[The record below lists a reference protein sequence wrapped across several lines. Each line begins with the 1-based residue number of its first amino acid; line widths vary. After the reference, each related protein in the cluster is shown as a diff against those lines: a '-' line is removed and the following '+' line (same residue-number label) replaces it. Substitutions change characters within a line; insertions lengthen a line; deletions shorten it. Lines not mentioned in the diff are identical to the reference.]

1 MVEAHVRGTEEGA
14 AADHCAAA
22 RPECKTE
29 DFAGELEWDEQAWL
43 HDAEEL
49 KRLGTMLDECPP
61 SLGGRNIATELI
73 ERLLWVRT
81 RDGKITRLRA
91 NAVQREFEHRRGQ
104 KNIVLKARQ
113 LGLTTWTAARF
124 FLRTITRP
132 GTLTLQVAH
141 TQQAAE
147 EIFRIVHRFVDWLP
161 QGLRDGLLR
170 TSQLNVRQIV
180 FPEIDAQYC
189 VVTAGDR
196 NAGRGLTV
204 QNLHCSELARWPG
217 GQQCDPGEIL
227 AGLRATLA
235 PGAEVVLEST
245 PQGVGGCFYEEWRKA
260 DETGTV
266 RHFFPWWME
275 PAYCAEA
282 VDPETLSDEERKLM
296 ERVPL
301 TLGQIGF
308 RRQIR
313 AGLASLAPQEY
324 AEDAESC
331 FLASGEC
338 FFDLEAIGR
347 RMGSLPQEAGEQRYN
362 GAMEIWLPVERNR
375 KYVVSVDPAGGGSG
389 GDYSAIEV
397 VDRETGMQCAEF
409 AGHIGGLELAR
420 RAADIAREYNNAW
433 LVVER
438 NNHGSGVLAY
448 LEMVCRYER
457 VFRQNGQAGWLTNSA
472 TRPAA
477 LARIVAALAEAPEC
491 LMSRRLLAE
500 CRSFVRLPDGST
512 GAQPGA
518 HDDRVMAMAI
528 ALAARVELA
537 GARD

>member
-1 MVEAHVRGTEEGA
+1 MHLLDTAVSVA
-14 AADHCAAA
+14 
-22 RPECKTE
+22 PETISI
-29 DFAGELEWDEQAWL
+29 GSLGR
-43 HDAEEL
+43 EEL
-49 KRLGTMLDECPP
+49 FQLGHILDRRPI
-61 SLGGRNIATELI
+61 SLGGDSVLMTVA
-73 ERLLWVRT
+73 ERLLCIRT
-81 RDGKITRLRA
+81 RGGATQPLRA
-91 NAVQREFEHRRGQ
+91 NKVQRLFEQRRGER
-104 KNIVLKARQ
+104 NIVLKARQ

-124 FLRTITRP
+124 FLKTITR
-132 GTLTLQVAH
+132 QVAH
-141 TQQAAE
+141 TQEAAE
-147 EIFRIVHRFVDWLP
+147 EIFRIVHRFYDWLP
-161 QGLRDGLLR
+161 EELREGPLA
-170 TSQLNVRQIV
+170 TSRANARQIV
-180 FPEIDAQYC
+180 FPELDSQYC

-420 RAADIAREYNNAW
+420 RAADIAREYSNAW

>member
-1 MVEAHVRGTEEGA
+1 MQAVEARVQEAMEEDDLAAQPEWETGA
-14 AADHCAAA
+14 CCGE
-22 RPECKTE
+22 PE
-29 DFAGELEWDEQAWL
+29 DDEQIWL
-43 HDAEEL
+43 YDAEEL
-49 KRLGTMLDECPP
+49 ERLGTLLDERPP
-61 SLGGRNIATELI
+61 SLGGRTVAMEII
-73 ERLLWVRT
+73 EKLLRVRV
-81 RDGKITRLRA
+81 RDGSTRPLIA
-91 NAVQREFEHRRGQ
+91 NAVQREFERRRGE

-113 LGLTTWTAARF
+113 MGLTTWTAARF

-147 EIFRIVHRFVDWLP
+147 EIFRIVRRFVDRLP
-161 QGLRDGLLR
+161 QQLRDGPLR
-170 TSQLNVRQIV
+170 TSQLNLRQIV

-217 GQQCDPGEIL
+217 DPAEIL
-227 AGLRATLA
+227 AGLRASLA

-245 PQGVGGCFYEEWRKA
+245 PQGVGGCFYEEWQKA
-260 DETGTV
+260 HETGMV
-266 RHFFPWWME
+266 QHFFPWWME
-275 PAYCAEA
+275 PAHCAQP
-282 VDPETLSDEERKLM
+282 VDPETLSEEERGLM
-296 ERVPL
+296 ERIPL
-301 TLGQIGF
+301 TLAQIGF

-313 AGLASLAPQEY
+313 AGLAGLAPQEY

-338 FFDLEAIGR
+338 FFDLAAIEN
-347 RMGSLPQEAGEQRYN
+347 RMKSLPQEAAQQRCN
-362 GAMEIWLPVERNR
+362 GRMEIWLPAAKNR
-375 KYVVSVDPAGGGSG
+375 TYVVAVDPAGGGSG

-397 VDRETGMQCAEF
+397 VDCETGMQCAEF
-409 AGHIGGLELAR
+409 AGHVGGLELAR
-420 RAADIAREYNNAW
+420 LAAEIAREYNDAW

-448 LEMVCRYER
+448 LGAVCRYQR
-457 VFRQNGQAGWLTNSA
+457 LFRQGGQAGWLTNSVS
-472 TRPAA
+472 RPAA
-477 LARIVAALAEAPEC
+477 LARLAAVLAEMPGC

-500 CRSFVRLPDGST
+500 CRSFVRLPDGRS

-528 ALAARVELA
+528 ALAARAELA
-537 GARD
+537 GLRE

>member
-1 MVEAHVRGTEEGA
+1 VQEATEENSRAEQSSA
-14 AADHCAAA
+14 AQQ
-22 RPECKTE
+22 ECKTE
-29 DFAGELEWDEQAWL
+29 DFAGELEEDAWL
-43 HDAEEL
+43 HDAGEL
-49 KRLGTMLDECPP
+49 ARLGTMLDERPP
-61 SLGGRNIATELI
+61 SLGGRSVVMELI
-73 ERLLWVRT
+73 EKLLRVRT
-81 RDGKITRLRA
+81 RDGSTRPLIA
-91 NAVQREFEHRRGQ
+91 NAVQREFERRRGQ

-147 EIFRIVHRFVDWLP
+147 EIFRIVHRFVNWLP
-161 QGLRDGLLR
+161 QELCDGPLR

-180 FPEIDAQYC
+180 FPEIDAQYR

-217 GQQCDPGEIL
+217 DPGEIL

-235 PGAEVVLEST
+235 SGAEVVLEST
-245 PQGVGGCFYEEWRKA
+245 PQGVGGCFYEEWQKA
-260 DETGTV
+260 HETGTV

-275 PAYCAEA
+275 PAYYAAA
-282 VDPETLSDEERKLM
+282 VDSESLSEEERGLM
-296 ERVPL
+296 ERAPL
-301 TLGQIGF
+301 ALGQIGF

-313 AGLASLAPQEY
+313 SGLATLAPQEY

-338 FFDLEAIGR
+338 FFDLAAIDKQ
-347 RMGSLPQEAGEQRYN
+347 MGSLPPVTGQRYN
-362 GAMEIWLPVERNR
+362 GAMDVWLPAAKDR
-375 KYVVSVDPAGGGSG
+375 KYVVAVDPAGGGSA

-409 AGHIGGLELAR
+409 AGHVGGLELSR
-420 RAADIAREYNNAW
+420 MAADIAREYNDAW

-448 LEMVCRYER
+448 LETVCRYQR
-457 VFRQNGQAGWLTNSA
+457 IFRQNGQAGWLTNSM

-477 LARIVAALAEAPEC
+477 LARIVAALAETPDR
-491 LMSRRLLAE
+491 LLSRRLLAE

-528 ALAARVELA
+528 ALAARAELA
-537 GARD
+537 GSKD

>member
-1 MVEAHVRGTEEGA
+1 M
-14 AADHCAAA
+14 
-22 RPECKTE
+22 
-29 DFAGELEWDEQAWL
+29 
-43 HDAEEL
+43 
-49 KRLGTMLDECPP
+49 
-61 SLGGRNIATELI
+61 
-73 ERLLWVRT
+73 
-81 RDGKITRLRA
+81 
-91 NAVQREFEHRRGQ
+91 
-104 KNIVLKARQ
+104 
-113 LGLTTWTAARF
+113 
-124 FLRTITRP
+124 
-132 GTLTLQVAH
+132 
-141 TQQAAE
+141 
-147 EIFRIVHRFVDWLP
+147 
-161 QGLRDGLLR
+161 
-170 TSQLNVRQIV
+170 
-180 FPEIDAQYC
+180 
-189 VVTAGDR
+189 
-196 NAGRGLTV
+196 
-204 QNLHCSELARWPG
+204 
-217 GQQCDPGEIL
+217 
-227 AGLRATLA
+227 
-235 PGAEVVLEST
+235 VLEST

-266 RHFFPWWME
+266 QHFFPWWME
-275 PAYCAEA
+275 PAYCAA
-282 VDPETLSDEERKLM
+282 PVDPETLSEEERGLM
-296 ERVPL
+296 GRVPL

-313 AGLASLAPQEY
+313 AGFASLAPQEY

-338 FFDLEAIGR
+338 FFDLAAIESR
-347 RMGSLPQEAGEQRYN
+347 LRWLVHAAPEQRYN
-362 GAMEIWLPVERNR
+362 GAMEIWLPVAKDR
-375 KYVVSVDPAGGGSG
+375 KYVVAVDPAGGGSG

-420 RAADIAREYNNAW
+420 LAAGIAREYNNAW

-477 LARIVAALAEAPEC
+477 LTRIVAALAEAPEC

-500 CRSFVRLPDGST
+500 CRSFVRLPDGSS

-528 ALAARVELA
+528 ALAARAELA
-537 GARD
+537 GSRD